1 MRVIDLKV
9 SIDVDEMSSPGE
21 LCTGENRSRFNV
33 VMVMAIIMGFVMG
46 QMVGV
51 EMVIIGRWV
60 FVNVIMVGSGG
71 GWL

>member
-51 EMVIIGRWV
+51 EMVIIG
-60 FVNVIMVGSGG
+60 
-71 GWL
+71 